1 MYQLLLSYNDADAH
15 RHTFTLSNLATAPDS
30 AFAEE
35 LAAALQKLQI
45 FGLNDTNYY
54 EKFIEASVRY
64 TQTDSL
70 FTTLPEL

>member
-1 MYQLLLSYNDADAH
+1 MYQLILTYTGSDDKQ
-15 RHTFTLSNLATAPDS
+15 HTFTLSNLATAPER

-35 LAAALQKLQI
+35 LAAALPELQV

-54 EKFIEASVRY
+54 AKFGEARVRY

-70 FTTLPEL
+70 FKSPVD